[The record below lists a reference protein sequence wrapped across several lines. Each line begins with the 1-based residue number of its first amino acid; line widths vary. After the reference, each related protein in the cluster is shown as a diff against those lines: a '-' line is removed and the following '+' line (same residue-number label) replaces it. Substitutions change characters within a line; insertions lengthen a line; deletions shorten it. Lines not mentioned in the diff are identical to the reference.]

1 MGYAI
6 GLIGAWTTLV
16 LLGLVAVLACL
27 QNYVYSEMASM
38 FVDKVGGISMYAHQG
53 WRRRSTLVGPVA
65 TYGYWFSWSSSL
77 AIYGLQIGKLVQ
89 SEWFPDQ
96 TWTFSTGLA
105 EIGLPHVIALGV
117 LVAGWALNVLGMRP
131 AMWIMYVTG
140 VLVLI
145 PIVVFAAAP
154 LFSSAW
160 SLSNLHWDLSAS
172 GAPGWKTAL
181 AWMFVL
187 AWSVYGIEAVA
198 SFVPEF
204 RDTIRDSKI
213 ALRLA
218 GIFVIAVYVI
228 VPFGIGGMVD
238 QADVAANPVTFYLG
252 LFEKIF
258 PGGDI
263 VMTICLI
270 AGLVL
275 LMVMTTAEGGRV
287 LHGSAMEGLTIR
299 QLGEL
304 NRFKVPGRAMSLD
317 LIVNVILI
325 LFVGEALA
333 VIVAG
338 IVGYLLCHILSLTG
352 FLNLRRDEPNAERPI
367 KLGRQ
372 WLYIAAF
379 LIVVDTAMLVV
390 GALSASITGYGSIKE
405 LVIGVVVLSISVV
418 LYAYRRIVQDK
429 QPWIWR
435 EPATAVEADLVNR

>member
-1 MGYAI
+1 LERG
-6 GLIGAWTTLV
+6 T
-16 LLGLVAVLACL
+16 
-27 QNYVYSEMASM
+27 
-38 FVDKVGGISMYAHQG
+38 
-53 WRRRSTLVGPVA
+53 
-65 TYGYWFSWSSSL
+65 
-77 AIYGLQIGKLVQ
+77 
-89 SEWFPDQ
+89 
-96 TWTFSTGLA
+96 
-105 EIGLPHVIALGV
+105 
-117 LVAGWALNVLGMRP
+117 
-131 AMWIMYVTG
+131 
-140 VLVLI
+140 
-145 PIVVFAAAP
+145 

-172 GAPGWKTAL
+172 GAPGWQTAL

-275 LMVMTTAEGGRV
+275 LMVMTTADGGRV

-338 IVGYLLCHILSLTG
+338 ILGYLLCHILSLTG
-352 FLNLRRDEPNAERPI
+352 FLNLRRDEPDAERPI

-390 GALSASITGYGSIKE
+390 GALSASVTGYGSTKE
-405 LVIGVVVLSISVV
+405 LVIGIVVLSISVM

>member
-275 LMVMTTAEGGRV
+275 LMVMTTADGGRV

>member
-6 GLIGAWTTLV
+6 GLIGAWTTLD

-172 GAPGWKTAL
+172 GAPGWQTAL

-275 LMVMTTAEGGRV
+275 LMVMTTADGGRV

-390 GALSASITGYGSIKE
+390 GALSASITGYGSTKE

>member
-140 VLVLI
+140 LLVLI

-172 GAPGWKTAL
+172 GAPGWQTAL

-390 GALSASITGYGSIKE
+390 GALSASITGYGSTKE

>member
-1 MGYAI
+1 
-6 GLIGAWTTLV
+6 
-16 LLGLVAVLACL
+16 
-27 QNYVYSEMASM
+27 
-38 FVDKVGGISMYAHQG
+38 
-53 WRRRSTLVGPVA
+53 
-65 TYGYWFSWSSSL
+65 
-77 AIYGLQIGKLVQ
+77 VQ

-105 EIGLPHVIALGV
+105 EIGLPHLIALGV

-172 GAPGWKTAL
+172 GAPGWQTAL

-275 LMVMTTAEGGRV
+275 LMVMTTADGGRV

-390 GALSASITGYGSIKE
+390 GALSASITGYGSTKE

>member
-140 VLVLI
+140 LLVLI

-172 GAPGWKTAL
+172 GAPGWQTAL

-275 LMVMTTAEGGRV
+275 LMVMTTADGGRV

-352 FLNLRRDEPNAERPI
+352 FLNLRRDEPDAERPI

-390 GALSASITGYGSIKE
+390 GALSASVTGYGSTKE
-405 LVIGVVVLSISVV
+405 LVIGIVVLSISVM

-435 EPATAVEADLVNR
+435 EPATAAEADLVNR

>member
-53 WRRRSTLVGPVA
+53 WRRRSTLVGPIA

-172 GAPGWKTAL
+172 GAPGWQTAL

-213 ALRLA
+213 ALRRA

-275 LMVMTTAEGGRV
+275 LMVMTTADGGRV

-299 QLGEL
+299 QLSEL

-352 FLNLRRDEPNAERPI
+352 FLNLRRDEPDAERPI

-390 GALSASITGYGSIKE
+390 GALSASVTGYGSTKE
-405 LVIGVVVLSISVV
+405 LVIGIVVLSISVM

>member
-6 GLIGAWTTLV
+6 GLIGAWTTLD

-105 EIGLPHVIALGV
+105 EIGLPHLIALGV

-140 VLVLI
+140 LLVLI

-172 GAPGWKTAL
+172 GAPGWQTAL

-275 LMVMTTAEGGRV
+275 LMVMTTADGGRV

-390 GALSASITGYGSIKE
+390 GALSASITGYGSTKE

>member
-1 MGYAI
+1 
-6 GLIGAWTTLV
+6 
-16 LLGLVAVLACL
+16 
-27 QNYVYSEMASM
+27 M

-140 VLVLI
+140 LLVLI

-172 GAPGWKTAL
+172 GAPGWQTAL

-275 LMVMTTAEGGRV
+275 LMVMTTADGGRV

-390 GALSASITGYGSIKE
+390 GALSASITGYGSTKE

>member
-140 VLVLI
+140 LLVLI

-160 SLSNLHWDLSAS
+160 SLSNLHWDLSAR
-172 GAPGWKTAL
+172 GAPGWQTAL

-275 LMVMTTAEGGRV
+275 LMVMTTADGGRV

-390 GALSASITGYGSIKE
+390 GALSASITGYGSTKE

>member
-89 SEWFPDQ
+89 SKWFPDQ

-105 EIGLPHVIALGV
+105 EIGLPHLIALGV

-275 LMVMTTAEGGRV
+275 LMVMTTADGGRV

-352 FLNLRRDEPNAERPI
+352 FLNLRRDEPDAERPI

>member
-1 MGYAI
+1 
-6 GLIGAWTTLV
+6 
-16 LLGLVAVLACL
+16 
-27 QNYVYSEMASM
+27 M

-172 GAPGWKTAL
+172 GAPGWQTAL

-275 LMVMTTAEGGRV
+275 LMVMTTADGGRV